1 MSLLALSPELILLI
15 AGYLKPR
22 DLKTFLRANKR
33 LYILLTPVMGKLAT
47 RGKYA
52 TVALFFAAVSG
63 NEEMVRLLL
72 EKGDNIKV
80 MNDVVGGNVV
90 FAAPNHCSAETIRF
104 VLAQGANLVLEDR
117 DDPAH
122 PRFVLKKYWQWAE
135 MKSGMAVDSSE
146 SEGSE
151 TDLEGPLLLGDPGF
165 PRSLRRRH
173 NSRYPKRVPGN
184 RTALQWAIVHTH
196 DVLLK
201 RLLENG
207 ANIECRNEKGQTA
220 LNEAACRSN
229 KTAVRLLIARGANVN
244 THDHDRATPLHH
256 AAHSG
261 ASDTVRLLLENGADP
276 TVCDKW
282 WTIPLIL
289 AQFRM
294 IDDTLLR
301 EKTEVCILEKEE
313 AEFKLF
319 YLAVQRGDVA
329 AAAETLK
336 GGFDVNKKF
345 MRGVGRV
352 ESAIVVASGQG
363 NVEMVKL
370 LLDNG
375 ACPNGR

>member
-1 MSLLALSPELILLI
+1 MSLLALSPELLLLI

-22 DLKTFLRANKR
+22 DLKSFLQANQR
-33 LYILLTPVMGKLAT
+33 LCILLTPVMRKLAT
-47 RGKYA
+47 KGKYA
-52 TVALFFAAVSG
+52 TVALFFAAVNG

-80 MNDVVGGNVV
+80 MNDVVGEEVV
-90 FAAPNHCSAETIRF
+90 FTAPNNCSEETIEF
-104 VLAQGANLVLEDR
+104 VLGQGANLILEDR

-122 PRFVLKKYWQWAE
+122 LRVVLKKYWQQWTE
-135 MKSGMAVDSSE
+135 MKSGRAVDSSE

-151 TDLEGPLLLGDPGF
+151 TDLEGPFSLGDPSF

-173 NSRYPKRVPGN
+173 NSRYPKKVPEN
-184 RTALQWAIVHTH
+184 RTALQWAIVHSH
-196 DVLLK
+196 DALLNI
-201 RLLENG
+201 LLENG
-207 ANIECRNEKGQTA
+207 ANIEYRNEKGQTPI
-220 LNEAACRSN
+220 NEAAYRSN
-229 KTAVRLLIARGANVN
+229 GTAARLLIAKGANVN
-244 THDHDRATPLHH
+244 THDHDKTTPLHH
-256 AAHSG
+256 AAHTG

-282 WTIPLIL
+282 GAIPLKL
-289 AQFRM
+289 AQIRM
-294 IDDTLLR
+294 VDDTLLR
-301 EKTEVCILEKEE
+301 EKTNVCILEKE
-313 AEFKLF
+313 AEFKMF
-319 YLAVQRGDVA
+319 YVAVQKGDVA
-329 AAAETLK
+329 AAAEILK

>member
-1 MSLLALSPELILLI
+1 MSLLALSPELLLLI

-22 DLKTFLRANKR
+22 DLKSFLRANQR
-33 LYILLTPVMGKLAT
+33 LCILLTPVMHKLAT
-47 RGKYA
+47 RSKFA
-52 TVALFFAAVSG
+52 TVALFFAAVNG
-63 NEEMVRLLL
+63 DEQMVRLLL

-80 MNDVVGGNVV
+80 MNDVVGGEVV
-90 FAAPNHCSAETIRF
+90 FTAPNNCSEETIRF
-104 VLAQGANLVLEDR
+104 VLGQGANLVLEDR

-122 PRFVLKKYWQWAE
+122 LRVVLKKYWQQWTE
-135 MKSGMAVDSSE
+135 MKSGRVVDSSE

-151 TDLEGPLLLGDPGF
+151 TDLEGPFLLGDFGL

-173 NSRYPKRVPGN
+173 NSRYPKKVPEN
-184 RTALQWAIVHTH
+184 RSALQWAIVHSH
-196 DVLLK
+196 DTLLK
-201 RLLENG
+201 ILLENG
-207 ANIECRNEKGQTA
+207 ANIEYKNEKGQTA
-220 LNEAACRSN
+220 INEASYRSN
-229 KTAVRLLIARGANVN
+229 KTAARLLIAKGANVN
-244 THDHDRATPLHH
+244 TQDHDKTTPLHH
-256 AAHSG
+256 AAHTG

-282 WTIPLIL
+282 GAIPLKL
-289 AQFRM
+289 AQIRM
-294 IDDTLLR
+294 VDDTLLR
-301 EKTEVCILEKEE
+301 EKTKICILEKE
-313 AEFKLF
+313 AEFKMF
-319 YLAVQRGDVA
+319 YVAVQKGDVA
-329 AAAETLK
+329 AAAKILK